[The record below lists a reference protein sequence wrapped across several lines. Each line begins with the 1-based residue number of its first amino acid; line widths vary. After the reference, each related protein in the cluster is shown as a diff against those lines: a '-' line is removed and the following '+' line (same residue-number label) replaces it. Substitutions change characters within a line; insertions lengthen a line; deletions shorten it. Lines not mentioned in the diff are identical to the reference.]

1 MKKNVYRNF
10 DFVVRQTD
18 KMKAIQKITWNA
30 FFFRFLPFIDSSSCF
45 ILRTRYRLLK
55 KNHYFSKMKVMT
67 SLGVIPYKHFQPPD
81 PCAHFIFTLQKV
93 SPPRSTA
100 RAKTSEFRSLLA
112 DLGHFLT
119 SDVILK
125 ENFCRLASIWL
136 IGLMKL
142 FALGR
147 IDSAVG
153 RKLWL
158 AGKVGKFTEMVVI
171 PLRILS
177 SVGEAWRP
185 PGHPR
190 RLRPVQVVSLL
201 DTVVCSYSEL
211 CWWGLFV
218 LICGVRNITEILLNI
233 PSSIEFIYFLR
244 FHLACFSCFRT
255 AQTTANNRHVFRVD

>member
-1 MKKNVYRNF
+1 
-10 DFVVRQTD
+10 
-18 KMKAIQKITWNA
+18 
-30 FFFRFLPFIDSSSCF
+30 
-45 ILRTRYRLLK
+45 
-55 KNHYFSKMKVMT
+55 MT
-67 SLGVIPYKHFQPPD
+67 SLGVIPYKPTSNRLIH
-81 PCAHFIFTLQKV
+81 AHISFIHCKRF

-177 SVGEAWRP
+177 SVGEA
-185 PGHPR
+185 
-190 RLRPVQVVSLL
+190 
-201 DTVVCSYSEL
+201 
-211 CWWGLFV
+211 
-218 LICGVRNITEILLNI
+218 
-233 PSSIEFIYFLR
+233 
-244 FHLACFSCFRT
+244 
-255 AQTTANNRHVFRVD
+255 

>member
-1 MKKNVYRNF
+1 MKKNVFRNF

-18 KMKAIQKITWNA
+18 KMKAIQKISLKRILFPVLA
-30 FFFRFLPFIDSSSCF
+30 VYRYFSCF
-45 ILRTRYRLLK
+45 IFRTRYRLLK

-67 SLGVIPYKHFQPPD
+67 SLGSFRTSHFQPPD
-81 PCAHFIFTLQKV
+81 PCAHFIYTLQKV

-158 AGKVGKFTEMVVI
+158 AGKARKVHRNGGYPAAHFEFCRRSVTPSGPPSALTSSTGGVVAGHRC
-171 PLRILS
+171 LFILS
-177 SVGEAWRP
+177 WAVLVA
-185 PGHPR
+185 
-190 RLRPVQVVSLL
+190 
-201 DTVVCSYSEL
+201 VVC
-211 CWWGLFV
+211 
-218 LICGVRNITEILLNI
+218 
-233 PSSIEFIYFLR
+233 
-244 FHLACFSCFRT
+244 
-255 AQTTANNRHVFRVD
+255 VDVWCS

>member
-1 MKKNVYRNF
+1 MKKNVFRNF
-10 DFVVRQTD
+10 DFVVSQTD
-18 KMKAIQKITWNA
+18 KMKAVQKIVQSA
-30 FFFRFLPFIDSSSCF
+30 YFFRFLLFSDIFPGLFFEQDIDLWKKIIISRKWRWWPHWGSF
-45 ILRTRYRLLK
+45 RTS
-55 KNHYFSKMKVMT
+55 N
-67 SLGVIPYKHFQPPD
+67 FQPAD
-81 PCAHFIFTLQKV
+81 PCAHFIYTLQKV

-100 RAKTSEFRSLLA
+100 PSKTPEFRSLFA

-177 SVGEAWRP
+177 SVGVAWRP

-190 RLRPVQVVSLL
+190 RLRPAEWVRFYWYSCKHIEMDLQLKLLFLFSFIRWLMRKLCVQMLYIVS
-201 DTVVCSYSEL
+201 
-211 CWWGLFV
+211 W
-218 LICGVRNITEILLNI
+218 
-233 PSSIEFIYFLR
+233 
-244 FHLACFSCFRT
+244 
-255 AQTTANNRHVFRVD
+255 

>member
-10 DFVVRQTD
+10 DFVVHQID
-18 KMKAIQKITWNA
+18 KMKAIQKTAWNA
-30 FFFRFLPFIDSSSCF
+30 FFFPFLPFIDSSLVLFFERDIDFWKKIIISQKWRWWPLWGSF
-45 ILRTRYRLLK
+45 RT
-55 KNHYFSKMKVMT
+55 S
-67 SLGVIPYKHFQPPD
+67 HFQPPD
-81 PCAHFIFTLQKV
+81 PCAHFIYTLQKV

-100 RAKTSEFRSLLA
+100 RAKTSEFRSLFA

-136 IGLMKL
+136 ISLMKL

-201 DTVVCSYSEL
+201 DTVLILEAEL

-218 LICGVRNITEILLNI
+218 LTWCL
-233 PSSIEFIYFLR
+233 
-244 FHLACFSCFRT
+244 
-255 AQTTANNRHVFRVD
+255 

>member
-1 MKKNVYRNF
+1 MNCWK
-10 DFVVRQTD
+10 
-18 KMKAIQKITWNA
+18 ISEIIISQKWRWWPLWGS
-30 FFFRFLPFIDSSSCF
+30 FR
-45 ILRTRYRLLK
+45 
-55 KNHYFSKMKVMT
+55 T
-67 SLGVIPYKHFQPPD
+67 SHFQPPD
-81 PCAHFIFTLQKV
+81 PCAHFIYTLQKV

-190 RLRPVQVVSLL
+190 RLRPRTRRRFFFHDFVVVAVVNVHFALLLLLSLL
-201 DTVVCSYSEL
+201 FL
-211 CWWGLFV
+211 LFWLV
-218 LICGVRNITEILLNI
+218 
-233 PSSIEFIYFLR
+233 FL
-244 FHLACFSCFRT
+244 AVYGDIIVAST
-255 AQTTANNRHVFRVD
+255 